1 MKTLAAVIAATL
13 AISLACAETASA
25 QSVRTTTSKTDEFGN
40 TTSFTKSRN
49 SDGSESISK
58 FTKDALGNKQRV
70 TKTHNADGSES
81 FSKFSADADGNKK
94 KVTKTRNTDGSE
106 SVSIT
111 KTSTGSSAFEN
122 RNRALPRR
130 TSF

>member
-25 QSVRTTTSKTDEFGN
+25 QSVSITTSKTDEFGN
-40 TTSFTKSRN
+40 KQSVTKSRN
-49 SDGSESISK
+49 SNGSESISK
-58 FTKDALGNKQRV
+58 FNKDAFGNKQRV

-111 KTSTGSSAFEN
+111 KTSTGSS
-122 RNRALPRR
+122 LPRR
-130 TSF
+130 TGY

>member
-25 QSVRTTTSKTDEFGN
+25 QSVSITTSKTDEFGN
-40 TTSFTKSRN
+40 KQGVTKSRN

-58 FTKDALGNKQRV
+58 FTKDAFGNKQRV

-81 FSKFSADADGNKK
+81 FSKFSADALGNKK

-111 KTSTGSSAFEN
+111 KTNTGSSAFEN